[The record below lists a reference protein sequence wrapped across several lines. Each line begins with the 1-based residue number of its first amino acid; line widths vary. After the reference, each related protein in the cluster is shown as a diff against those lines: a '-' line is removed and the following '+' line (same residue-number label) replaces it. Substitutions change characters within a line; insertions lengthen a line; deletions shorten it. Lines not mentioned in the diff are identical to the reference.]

1 MKISIAA
8 IGILKEKSL
17 ERLFT
22 KYISSLPWKVSL
34 HEKKPFINKNKSI
47 RISQEEIFLFEKL
60 KNCEALIVLDE
71 DGEQFTSKEFS
82 EKICNWEKDIE
93 NIGFAIGGPDGVSK
107 ALKEKAT
114 VLLSFGDMTWPHLLA
129 RIMLAEQ
136 LYRSSAIITN
146 HPYHRG

>member
-17 ERLFT
+17 EKLFS
-22 KYISSLPWKVSL
+22 KYILSLPWKVSL
-34 HEKKPFINKNKSI
+34 HEKKPFTNKNKTV

-60 KNCEALIVLDE
+60 KSCKTLIVLDE
-71 DGEQFTSKEFS
+71 NGEQFTSKEFAA
-82 EKICNWEKDIE
+82 KICNWEQDID
-93 NIGFAIGGPDGVSK
+93 NIGFAIGGPDGVSEV
-107 ALKEKAT
+107 LKQKAT
-114 VLLSFGDMTWPHLLA
+114 ILLSFGNMTWPHLLT

-136 LYRSSAIITN
+136 LYRASAIIAK